1 MRQTQRYHHFLQLF
15 FNGLQVIDD
24 ALSCCNR
31 DAREWWMLGH
41 LDSGDRVVEST
52 KILCRSAD
60 DEQQRV
66 NCGVDNFGIR
76 RLGGHRV
83 NLNAERCAWLIVSR
97 ERACFMTRDQL
108 FE

>member
-1 MRQTQRYHHFLQLF
+1 MRQTQRYHHFLQFF

-31 DAREWWMLGH
+31 DTRERWMLGH
-41 LDSGDRVVEST
+41 PHFGDRVVKRA
-52 KILCRSAD
+52 KIFCRSAD

-66 NCGVDNFGIR
+66 NRGVDNFGIR

-83 NLNAERCAWLIVSR
+83 NLSL
-97 ERACFMTRDQL
+97 
-108 FE
+108 